1 MSGEIPVE
9 LGDLASLTVLSLSSN
24 QLTGEIPTELGSL
37 TNLTELSLWG
47 NQLSGEI
54 PVELGDLASLQEL
67 YLSDNQLTGEIP
79 VELGS
84 LTNLTE
90 LSLWGNQLSG
100 EIPVELG
107 DLASLTVLSLWG
119 NQLTGEILSELGDL
133 SNLDVLYLSQNRLIG
148 CIPSGLQ
155 GVTSNDF
162 SELGLPFCEVGSA
175 PEFPAEET
183 GERSVAENT
192 GAGIP
197 IGDPVQAT
205 SSGATLIYSLGGTD
219 AADFTIVSGT
229 GQLMTKAALDY
240 ETKASY
246 EVTVT
251 ATAPSGE
258 SATKSVAITVTDVD
272 EAPVL
277 TGNTTVSHAENGTGP
292 VATYT
297 AADPEGESLTWSLS
311 GDDAGDFTITGGVLA
326 FATAPDYET
335 EADAD
340 TDNVY
345 EVTVEVSDGTNS
357 DSIDVT
363 ITVTDVDEA
372 PVLSGSATVSYAENG
387 TGPVATYTAIDPEGA
402 SLTWSLSGDDAADLT
417 ITGGVLAF
425 AAAPDYETEA
435 DADTDNVYEVTM
447 EVSDG
452 TNTDMADVTI
462 TVTDVDEAP
471 VLTGN
476 TTVSYAENGT
486 GPVATYTAIDPE
498 GASLTWSLSGDDA
511 GDLTIT
517 GGVLAFAAAPDYET
531 EADADTDNVYEVTVE
546 VSDGTNTDM
555 ADVTITVTD
564 VDEAP
569 VLTGNTTVSYAENG
583 TGPVATYTAIDP
595 EGASL
600 TWSLSGDDAA
610 DLTITGGVLAFV
622 AAPDMDDPTDADTD
636 NVYEVT
642 VEVSDGTNTDMA
654 DVTITVT
661 VAEDAPQ
668 TLLERYDAD
677 DSGSIEKSEVIHA
690 INDYLFGE
698 GANALSKED
707 VIEVINL
714 YLFG

>member
-1 MSGEIPVE
+1 MSGDIPVE
-9 LGDLASLTVLSLSSN
+9 LGDLTNLTVLS
-24 QLTGEIPTELGSL
+24 
-37 TNLTELSLWG
+37 
-47 NQLSGEI
+47 
-54 PVELGDLASLQEL
+54 
-67 YLSDNQLTGEIP
+67 LSDNQLTGEIP
-79 VELGS
+79 AELGD
-84 LTNLTE
+84 LANLEE
-90 LSLWGNQLSG
+90 LYLWGNQLSG
-100 EIPVELG
+100 DIPV
-107 DLASLTVLSLWG
+107 
-119 NQLTGEILSELGDL
+119 ELGDL
-133 SNLDVLYLSQNRLIG
+133 SNLDVLYLSQNRLTG

-205 SSGATLIYSLGGTD
+205 SSGATLIYTLGGTD
-219 AADFTIVSGT
+219 AADFAIVSGT
-229 GQLMTKAALDY
+229 GQIMTKAALDY

-246 EVTVT
+246 EVTVA

-258 SATKSVAITVTDVD
+258 SATKSVAITVTD
-272 EAPVL
+272 
-277 TGNTTVSHAENGTGP
+277 
-292 VATYT
+292 
-297 AADPEGESLTWSLS
+297 
-311 GDDAGDFTITGGVLA
+311 
-326 FATAPDYET
+326 
-335 EADAD
+335 
-340 TDNVY
+340 
-345 EVTVEVSDGTNS
+345 
-357 DSIDVT
+357 
-363 ITVTDVDEA
+363 
-372 PVLSGSATVSYAENG
+372 
-387 TGPVATYTAIDPEGA
+387 
-402 SLTWSLSGDDAADLT
+402 
-417 ITGGVLAF
+417 
-425 AAAPDYETEA
+425 
-435 DADTDNVYEVTM
+435 M
-447 EVSDG
+447 
-452 TNTDMADVTI
+452 
-462 TVTDVDEAP
+462 DEAP

-546 VSDGTNTDM
+546 VSDGTNTDV